1 MSRWFSKRW
10 VWAALAGVGVTVS
23 LASGRGEEPPKVG
36 STINLPIDGKGD
48 RQFKV
53 LKTDKQ
59 PDGTYLSELKDVKT
73 GETLSYLTRP
83 GDDAPKGAAPKDSG
97 PPRAKP
103 RTNDPLTPPVT
114 AMPDPMRGTDK
125 DKDKRPILG
134 RIFGDKDKDKTPAAP
149 TTSNSAPAADTK
161 KPGLLGRVFGPK
173 KPTGPSMPAATT
185 GTGAGP
191 VAKPSPSSPPP
202 IIPVPPGGLTGTNE
216 PPRVMPS
223 KPVTPPAPPA
233 VTLPVVP
240 APTPPAPSVP
250 QPLPAFPAP
259 ATPTPPPL
267 SIPTIPPPV
276 AMPMPPAT
284 PTPPPVTIPAVPSV
298 PSVPA
303 VPSVPSVPSVPAVPS
318 VPVAPPAGTGLP
330 PIPVPPG
337 GTSAVKPIQVVVPAG
352 YVPAGVAFDRDVQ
365 PFVIALQ
372 TMQAPTARLTAAKGL
387 ADGRHRS
394 TEGVKGV
401 LFQAAQMD
409 PCGEVRA
416 ACIAHLCDLGYF
428 TPQFL
433 GFIETACNDTDSMVR
448 DAAKAACAKML
459 RK

>member
-1 MSRWFSKRW
+1 MSKWFSKRW

-36 STINLPIDGKGD
+36 TTITLPIDGKAD

-53 LKTDKQ
+53 LKTEKQ

-73 GETLSYLTRP
+73 GETLSFLTRP
-83 GDDAPKGAAPKDSG
+83 GDDAPKGAKGAPTNKDTG
-97 PPRAKP
+97 PPKAKP

-125 DKDKRPILG
+125 EKDKRPILG
-134 RIFGDKDKDKTPAAP
+134 RIFGDKDKTTAPP
-149 TTSNSAPAADTK
+149 TTANASPAADAK

-173 KPTGPSMPAATT
+173 KPTGPSLPAATT
-185 GTGAGP
+185 GSGAGP
-191 VAKPSPSSPPP
+191 LVKPGPSNPPP

-216 PPRVMPS
+216 PPRVMPP
-223 KPVTPPAPPA
+223 KPATPPAPA
-233 VTLPVVP
+233 IVVP
-240 APTPPAPSVP
+240 QPPPATPVVP
-250 QPLPAFPAP
+250 QPLPSFP
-259 ATPTPPPL
+259 TPTPPPL

-276 AMPMPPAT
+276 AKPT
-284 PTPPPVTIPAVPSV
+284 TPPLPIPSV

-303 VPSVPSVPSVPAVPS
+303 VPKPVPAPLPIPS
-318 VPVAPPAGTGLP
+318 IPVAPPAGGGLP

-337 GTSAVKPIQVVVPAG
+337 GTSAVKPLQVVVPAG
-352 YVPAGVAFDRDVQ
+352 YIPAGVAFDRDVQ

-372 TMQAPTARLTAAKGL
+372 TMQAPSARLTAAKGL

-394 TEGVKGV
+394 TDGVKGV
-401 LFQAAQMD
+401 LFQAAQLD

-416 ACIAHLCDLGYF
+416 ACITHLCDLGYF

-433 GFIETACNDTDSMVR
+433 GFIEAACNDTDSMVR